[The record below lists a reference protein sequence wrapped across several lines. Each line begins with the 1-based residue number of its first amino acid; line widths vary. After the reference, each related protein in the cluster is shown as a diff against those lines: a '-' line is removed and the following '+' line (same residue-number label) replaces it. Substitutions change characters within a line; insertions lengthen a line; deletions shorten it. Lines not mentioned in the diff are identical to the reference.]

1 MHERVSRKKLA
12 TVLAMDKELARSLIR
27 AAFRSCA
34 ELQSVLGTL
43 KQQLSPDEYK
53 KRALAIA
60 SATDAINRALLDPAL
75 AAFPELSSE
84 IEVSLKKHGR
94 YL

>member
-1 MHERVSRKKLA
+1 MHERVPRKELK
-12 TVLAMDKELARSLIR
+12 TVLAMDKEAARSLIR
-27 AAFRSCA
+27 AAFRSSA

-43 KQQLSPDEYK
+43 KQQLRPDEYK

-75 AAFPELSSE
+75 AAFPDLSNE
-84 IEVSLKKHGR
+84 IEESLTKHGR